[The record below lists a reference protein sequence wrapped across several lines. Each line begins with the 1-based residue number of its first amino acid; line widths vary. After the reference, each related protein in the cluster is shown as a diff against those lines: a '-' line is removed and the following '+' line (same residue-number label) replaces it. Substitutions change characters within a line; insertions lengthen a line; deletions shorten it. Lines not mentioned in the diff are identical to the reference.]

1 MENTERQ
8 IVLVRL
14 LKQNPNNVKAKEELI
29 ECLYRFVYGTALK
42 LTRNRELIQDLV
54 QEAYISIFADA
65 VRKYDETKEANF
77 LSYSSFWI
85 MNAMKTY
92 ILDNMTV
99 IRFPRNVASV
109 YYRKQHCS
117 KEDFS
122 LCSEHVKKALEYSF
136 MSTNASVY
144 DDVKVEDILPSQID
158 ISEDEDDSHPELKK
172 AIAQV
177 HLTPKEKDVFVNVVS
192 NDDNELISM
201 RQESMR
207 LGISKERV
215 RQIRNNVLRKLRNK
229 LESNIGNHNG

>member
-29 ECLYRFVYGTALK
+29 ECLYKFVYGIALK
-42 LTRNRELIQDLV
+42 ITKNRELIKDLI

-92 ILDNMTV
+92 ILDNMTI

-122 LCSEHVKKALEYSF
+122 VQKEHVRKALEYSF
-136 MSTNASVY
+136 MSTNANVY
-144 DDVKVEDILPSQID
+144 DDVTIEDVLPSNDIL
-158 ISEDEDDSHPELKK
+158 EDEDDSHPELKK

-177 HLTPKEKDVFVNVVS
+177 HLTPREKDIFTNVVS
-192 NDDNELISM
+192 NEEDDVITM

-207 LGISKERV
+207 LGISRERV
-215 RQIRNNVLRKLRNK
+215 RQIRNNVLRKIRNQLK
-229 LESNIGNHNG
+229 NNIGNHNG